1 MKITVS
7 YINSLYDSKKT
18 VDLINETSADAIHI
32 DLIDGIYAGT
42 KNFDINHLPEIFKD
56 NRKPIDIH
64 MMVNRP
70 SGYLNDLLKLKP
82 ICIFI
87 HPSTEPSAFGL
98 LNELNNYGIKRGLVI
113 NPDEEIPSFSHY
125 FPYVDRVLLMSVV
138 PGKGGQKFLDN
149 TKDRL
154 QELISFK
161 KDNDFEIYVDGG
173 INDETIK
180 EVLNADGII
189 SGSFICM
196 NKDFENQIMKLKNS
210 ITQ

>member
-1 MKITVS
+1 MKETLN
-7 YINSLYDSKKT
+7 YIQENKQRY
-18 VDLINETSADAIHI
+18 VDELFELLKIASISADPAYK
-32 DLIDGIYAGT
+32 DEVLKCADEVAKFLRDAGADDVEDCET
-42 KNFDINHLPEIFKD
+42 KGY
-56 NRKPIDIH
+56 PI
-64 MMVNRP
+64 V
-70 SGYLNDLLKLKP
+70 
-82 ICIFI
+82 F
-87 HPSTEPSAFGL
+87 
-98 LNELNNYGIKRGLVI
+98 
-113 NPDEEIPSFSHY
+113 
-125 FPYVDRVLLMSVV
+125 
-138 PGKGGQKFLDN
+138 GQKFLDN

-180 EVLNADGII
+180 EVLNADGVI